1 MDFDR
6 KYKENLASQP
16 MLLPENYLKS
26 YMGDGGF
33 SLEACSSKAFFQ
45 DFHHLDHQF
54 PTNASSK
61 TLQFGVQTA
70 CLDPFDSFTYGSG
83 MNLDVY
89 ELKPY
94 AENVGVME
102 NFQSNNGGGYLLH
115 HHQRAA
121 AADMMGLDRGRV
133 AFNSQEIKP
142 VNFVIPDEVCIAAE
156 NRLYKKISMSTAKN
170 GASPAAKKTYKGRKK
185 THVVKGQWTI
195 EEDRL
200 LIQLVEQ
207 YGVRKWSLIAQ
218 MLNGRIGKQCRER
231 WHNHL
236 RPNIKKDI
244 WSEEED
250 KILIQAHA
258 EIGNKWAE
266 IAKRLPGRTENS
278 IKNHWNAT
286 KRRQLSR
293 RKCRSKYPR
302 QSTILQNYIKSL
314 NLDSR
319 TVDYQKNPTANN
331 PVAANNTLLRP
342 PMNRPEISDFC
353 PGDGVVPNFDYE
365 EVPDFSFDANIFQE
379 NCSIDS
385 LLNEMSSAPTGDEKG
400 IEMENMP
407 LDMASLLQCEVKKEM
422 DLVEII
428 SQVKL

>member
-1 MDFDR
+1 MASDSENLRVTRVEQSRPLDQSQSTARMSPLLVNAFPFIPIKEHKADSSKKTQIFSLFPVLSLMDFDR
-6 KYKENLASQP
+6 KYKENLGSQP

-133 AFNSQEIKP
+133 AFNCQEIKP

-156 NRLYKKISMSTAKN
+156 NSLYKKISMSSAKN

-195 EEDRL
+195 EEDR
-200 LIQLVEQ
+200 
-207 YGVRKWSLIAQ
+207 
-218 MLNGRIGKQCRER
+218 
-231 WHNHL
+231 
-236 RPNIKKDI
+236 
-244 WSEEED
+244 
-250 KILIQAHA
+250 
-258 EIGNKWAE
+258 
-266 IAKRLPGRTENS
+266 
-278 IKNHWNAT
+278 
-286 KRRQLSR
+286 
-293 RKCRSKYPR
+293 
-302 QSTILQNYIKSL
+302 
-314 NLDSR
+314 
-319 TVDYQKNPTANN
+319 
-331 PVAANNTLLRP
+331 
-342 PMNRPEISDFC
+342 
-353 PGDGVVPNFDYE
+353 
-365 EVPDFSFDANIFQE
+365 
-379 NCSIDS
+379 
-385 LLNEMSSAPTGDEKG
+385 
-400 IEMENMP
+400 
-407 LDMASLLQCEVKKEM
+407 
-422 DLVEII
+422 
-428 SQVKL
+428 